1 MFKVRIST
9 CANASRSTC
18 AIIVR
23 ESGRSSIPEALVM
36 EPGRRGVLVTPHA
49 RGMTAEFVEPAFSIT
64 GVFFLG
70 AFQLRKR

>member
-1 MFKVRIST
+1 
-9 CANASRSTC
+9 
-18 AIIVR
+18 
-23 ESGRSSIPEALVM
+23 M